1 MIRNPFAELPPRPF
15 GTNAEALS
23 GAARMRKR
31 DLRNYASQTNL
42 RLVAG
47 FFVIIL
53 VVGVG
58 LIYTF
63 WGQPA
68 AVTAL
73 ICVAGALIPAVLVW
87 LVLELLGWVV
97 KKVND

>member
-1 MIRNPFAELPPRPF
+1 
-15 GTNAEALS
+15 
-23 GAARMRKR
+23 MRKR
-31 DLRNYASQTNL
+31 DLNSYARQTNI

-47 FFVIIL
+47 FFVIVL

-58 LIYTF
+58 LIYAF

-73 ICVAGALIPAVLVW
+73 ICAAGALIPAVLVW

>member
-1 MIRNPFAELPPRPF
+1 MRN
-15 GTNAEALS
+15 
-23 GAARMRKR
+23 R
-31 DLRNYASQTNL
+31 DLKSYARQTNI

-47 FFVIIL
+47 FFVIVVI
-53 VVGVG
+53 VGVG
-58 LIYTF
+58 LIYAF

-73 ICVAGALIPAVLVW
+73 ICAVGAIIPAVLVW

-97 KKVND
+97 KKVNE